1 MLNRTRYIRYINKF
15 GRALLFYVLLI
26 IFGIPLASGLAVFVF
41 FYSLAVLGPWLS
53 GKISVKNQ
61 FYRVIDIL
69 FGIDLIHQFR
79 RDIQELVGKHANIEI
94 DDRSASKIRTD
105 LNNAHQQTAERAE
118 RGEAIIA
125 IVAGIFS
132 ITVGTLT
139 GTSVIGWLL
148 GTYSL
153 VMTLTIGL
161 HTVVLDVLAYTK
173 DDDLD
178 SYRREKLLLFEAW
191 NKMILNSRPNQ
202 ARILAM
208 GILYRISPFGYE
220 LGKELIN
227 EALERDMSRLGHV
240 LFTIRALSEIAEGII
255 RGNTRS

>member
-1 MLNRTRYIRYINKF
+1 M
-15 GRALLFYVLLI
+15 LLI
-26 IFGIPLASGLAVFVF
+26 IFGIPLAIGLAVFVF
-41 FYSLAVLGPWLS
+41 LYSLAVLGPWLS
-53 GKISVKNQ
+53 GKINVRDR
-61 FYRVIDIL
+61 FHRVIDVL

-79 RDIQELVGKHANIEI
+79 RDIQELIGKHANLEI
-94 DDRSASKIRTD
+94 GDRSASKIRKD
-105 LNNAHQQTAERAE
+105 LYNTHRQTADRAE
-118 RGEAIIA
+118 RGELLIA

-132 ITVGTLT
+132 ITIGTLT

-191 NKMILNSRPNQ
+191 NEMILNSRPNQ
-202 ARILAM
+202 ARILAI
-208 GILYRISPFGYE
+208 GVLYRISPFGYE
-220 LGKELIN
+220 LGKELID
-227 EALERDMSRLGHV
+227 ESLELDTSQLGYI
-240 LFTIRALSEIAEGII
+240 LFTVGALSEIAEGII
-255 RGNTRS
+255 RGKTRS